1 MQSKNFEKIKSSKQ
15 RLECNETD
23 ERRERSNKR
32 NKPQRKRFNW
42 EE

>member
-1 MQSKNFEKIKSSKQ
+1 MQSKNFEKIKSNKQ
-15 RLECNETD
+15 RLEWNETD
-23 ERRERSNKR
+23 DRRERNNKR